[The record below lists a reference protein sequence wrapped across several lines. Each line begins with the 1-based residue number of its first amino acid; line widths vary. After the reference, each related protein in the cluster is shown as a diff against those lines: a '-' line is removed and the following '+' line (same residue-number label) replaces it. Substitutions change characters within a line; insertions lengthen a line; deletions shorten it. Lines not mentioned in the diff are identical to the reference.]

1 MPGPHPVVVLAPVLV
16 ANAGPNNMSKIPQE
30 LRDLKQWVSFDIEL
44 VDGQAIKTPYIPGT
58 TRHASPTDPD
68 HWRTFDEAAAHG
80 HPAFALTKGD
90 PYVFIDFDALKPKKN
105 ETDEALAARQEEA
118 NAIFEGIE
126 STFVSYME
134 RSVSGN
140 GVHII
145 GKGVL
150 DGQGTQ
156 RKEYGLELYDTGRF
170 VIFTGDTVLDAPVS
184 SFPEAD
190 LLKFERWMRKEDPDG
205 GPEIGDLDDE
215 EQEETLTD
223 EEVIEKACKFERIPF
238 LLAGEWQREGFNYP
252 SQSDADFDLIAELWR
267 AGRNTPQVDRIFKDC
282 GLYRAKKV
290 ADYVWRAVKR
300 VKTERKR
307 VANEMSRLKAS
318 FPAPAP
324 APSAPAN
331 KPAPTKRL
339 KVQKVIIADDFVEVE
354 KDDTVDSL
362 TGEEPETFERLV
374 KDLPPGLLR
383 DMTAG
388 FYSYAHYPL
397 FESALAG
404 ALSLCHTIF
413 CRSYQTSTGLALKG
427 WLVLVGPTGS
437 GKETATKGPQ
447 ELLRVTGV
455 PSVFDLLRGEPRSE
469 QGLFRM
475 LTENNR
481 LLLNV
486 DECAAWLRTMCDP
499 KAPACPAAL
508 REALTKLYS
517 KGDEHGMFFS
527 TEKSEKAEK
536 TVIKRPCVNILG
548 DSQAHNLYS
557 GLSHQQI
564 MTGFLPRFLFIDID
578 PESVA
583 LDAQEKAP
591 MPARLVMDT
600 KEALT
605 HCGIHEARGLDPIK
619 VPVDKTAAQAL
630 TTYEKNVRRALFSK
644 DEVDDEGNI
653 FKMLHSRSAA
663 KTAIY
668 AALLAVCENWK
679 TPRVTNKHMEWAM
692 RFVHFSTQN
701 TIQNL
706 TGGDFSSDPKEQRKA
721 VVTALR
727 RGMEMT
733 PEARERSQY
742 FGSEA
747 LINTPHAV
755 PVSWVRN
762 AVCRLSCFK
771 NDRRDV
777 AQALKSVLAE
787 LEEDGEYTVINK
799 KEALTHF
806 QSRCPVVCLLTDEY
820 WAAKAE
826 NPDE

>member
-1 MPGPHPVVVLAPVLV
+1 MPGLPPAGDLAPALDG
-16 ANAGPNNMSKIPQE
+16 NAGPNNMSKIPQE

-44 VDGQAIKTPYIPGT
+44 VDGMAIKTPYIPGT
-58 TRHASPTDPD
+58 TRHASPTDPS

-80 HPAFALTKGD
+80 HPAFALTKDD
-90 PYVFIDFDALKPKKN
+90 PYVFIDFDALKHKKN
-105 ETDEALAARQEEA
+105 ETDASLAARQEEA
-118 NAIFEGIE
+118 NGIFEGIE

-145 GKGVL
+145 GKGAL
-150 DGQGTQ
+150 EGQGTQ
-156 RKEYGLELYDTGRF
+156 RKEYGLELYDAGRF

-184 SFPEAD
+184 NFPEAD
-190 LLKFERWMRKEDPDG
+190 LLKFARWMRKEDPDG

-215 EQEETLTD
+215 EQDETLTD

-290 ADYVWRAVKR
+290 HDYVWRAVKR

-307 VANEMSRLKAS
+307 VASEMQRLKAS

-331 KPAPTKRL
+331 KPTPTKRL
-339 KVQKVIIADDFVEVE
+339 KVQKIIVADDIVEVE
-354 KDDTVDSL
+354 KDPDVDAY
-362 TGEEPETFERLV
+362 TGEEESFERLV
-374 KDLPPGLLR
+374 KDLPDGLVK

-388 FYSYAHYPL
+388 FYGHAHYPL
-397 FESALAG
+397 FEGALAG

-427 WLVLVGPTGS
+427 WIVLVGPTTS
-437 GKETATKGPQ
+437 GKEIATKGPQ
-447 ELLRVTGV
+447 ELLRVTGI
-455 PSVFDLLRGEPRSE
+455 PNVFDLLRGEPRSE

-475 LTENNR
+475 LSENNR

-486 DECAAWLRTMCDP
+486 DECAAWLKTMCDP
-499 KAPACPAAL
+499 RAPSCPAAL

-517 KGDEHGMFFS
+517 KGDESGLFFS

-536 TVIKRPCVNILG
+536 TFITRPCVNILG

-557 GLSHQQI
+557 GLSNDQI
-564 MTGFLPRFLFIDID
+564 MTGFLPRFLFIDVD
-578 PESVA
+578 PEGVA
-583 LDAQEKAP
+583 MDSQDKSP
-591 MPARLVMDT
+591 MPARLVMDA

-605 HCGIHEARGLDPIK
+605 HCGIHEARGLDPVK
-619 VPVDKTAAQAL
+619 VPVDKGAAEAL
-630 TTYEKNVRRALFSK
+630 KTYERNIRRALFSK
-644 DEVDDEGNI
+644 EDAGDEGNI

-668 AALLAVCENWK
+668 AALLAVCENFK
-679 TPRVTNKHMEWAM
+679 TPRVTMKHMEWAM
-692 RFVHFSTQN
+692 RFVHFATDN
-701 TIQNL
+701 TIRNL
-706 TGGDFSSDPKEQRKA
+706 TGGDFSSDIKEQRKA

-727 RGMEMT
+727 RGMDMT
-733 PEARERSQY
+733 PEERAKSQY

-747 LINTPHAV
+747 LIQTAHAV
-755 PVSWVRN
+755 PVSWLRN
-762 AVCRLSCFK
+762 AICRLSCFK

-777 AQALKSVLAE
+777 AMALKSVLAE